1 MKISPLGFYFKYKEN
16 ELNNAF
22 EILINLFNPEYDF
35 DFSNL
40 TYQNTIEQIKNIPI
54 NDFSNYLKT
63 IIDVIKKKIYQMIQF
78 KVIIRNLLEIIFLE
92 KKK

>member
-35 DFSNL
+35 DFNNL

-54 NDFSNYLKT
+54 NDFSNYLKS
-63 IIDVIKKKIYQMIQF
+63 IIDAIKKKIYQMNQF

>member
-63 IIDVIKKKIYQMIQF
+63 IIDVIKKKNISNDSIKSYL
-78 KVIIRNLLEIIFLE
+78 K
-92 KKK
+92 